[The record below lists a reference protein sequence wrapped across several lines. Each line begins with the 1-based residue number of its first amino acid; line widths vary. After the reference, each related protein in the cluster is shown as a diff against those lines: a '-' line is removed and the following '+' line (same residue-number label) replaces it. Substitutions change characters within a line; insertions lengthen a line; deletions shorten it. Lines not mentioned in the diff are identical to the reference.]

1 MTNVLAD
8 TLKNAL
14 LNSAVAGGLVT
25 GSSHMSL
32 HTAFPP
38 TVNPGNEVLG
48 GSPAYAR
55 KAVTWT
61 ATAAAGAISPSA
73 GLPATFDIPAGTTV
87 RAIGI
92 VDAASGAATV
102 RAWSPAGAA
111 TRIAINVPDPTA
123 FGADT
128 IYSEGHGLVAGNSVL
143 FWNTEQGNLGL
154 PPPLAEDTEYFV
166 IATGLT
172 ADAFKVSA
180 TLGGAA
186 LDITDEGVGDA
197 QKFTPEV
204 FAGQGTYQVSA
215 YTVSLPG

>member
-1 MTNVLAD
+1 MTNVLPDA
-8 TLKNAL
+8 TKNAL

-25 GSSHMSL
+25 TASHMAL
-32 HTAFPP
+32 HTGFPP
-38 TVNPGNEVLG
+38 AVNPGNEVTG

-55 KAVTWT
+55 KAIDFT
-61 ATAAAGAISPSA
+61 ATAAAGAISPSS

-87 RAIGI
+87 RAISI

-102 RAWSPAGAA
+102 LAWSPAGAA
-111 TRIAINVPDPTA
+111 TRIAINVPDAAAVTA
-123 FGADT
+123 NI
-128 IYSEGHGLVAGNSVL
+128 IYSEGHGLVNGNSVL
-143 FWNTEQGNLGL
+143 VWATEQGNLGL

-166 IATGLT
+166 VGAATDNFQL
-172 ADAFKVSA
+172 SA

-186 LDITDEGVGDA
+186 IDITDEGVGDA

-204 FAGQGTYQVSA
+204 FAGQGTYQVST